1 MAHGRDPSVKI
12 IEPHIHMVSRT
23 TDDYQA
29 LAISGIHTV
38 TEPAFWAGFDR
49 GTAEG
54 FRDYF
59 NQLTVCEPAR
69 AAKFG
74 IKHYCWICLNPK
86 EAEDLNLAEEVLE
99 IIPDYLDRPTV
110 VGVGEIGLNKN
121 SRNEMKVL
129 EKHVAIAAERNEL
142 ILVHTPHLEDK
153 LKGTLLIMDAIL
165 SEKRINPSRVII
177 DHGEEHTI
185 GEIKDKGFW
194 VGLTLYPNSKC
205 SPARA
210 VDIIETYGSDCI
222 WMNSAADWDISDPL
236 ATLKAANE
244 MRMRGHS
251 EALIRKIFYD
261 NPKAFLSQSP
271 KFEAS

>member
-1 MAHGRDPSVKI
+1 MKI
-12 IEPHIHMVSRT
+12 IDPHIHMVSRT

-29 LAISGIHTV
+29 LAISGIHTI

-49 GTAEG
+49 GTVEG

-59 NQLTVCEPAR
+59 NQLTVFEPAR

-86 EAEDLNLAEEVLE
+86 EAENLKLADEVLE
-99 IIPDYLDRPTV
+99 IIPDYLDKPTAL
-110 VGVGEIGLNKN
+110 GVGEIGLNKN
-121 SRNEMKVL
+121 SRNELKVL
-129 EKHVAIAAERNEL
+129 ERHVAIAAERNEL

-153 LKGTLLIMDAIL
+153 LKGTRLIMEAIL
-165 SEKRINPSRVII
+165 NEPRIDPSRVVI
-177 DHGEEHTI
+177 DHGEEQTV

-210 VDIIETYGSDCI
+210 VDLIEIYGSEKI
-222 WMNSAADWDISDPL
+222 WINSAADWDISDPL

-244 MRMRGHS
+244 MRMRGHP
-251 EALIRKIFYD
+251 EELVQKIFYE
-261 NPKAFLSQSP
+261 NPKAFLSQCK

>member
-1 MAHGRDPSVKI
+1 MEHGRDPSVKI

-29 LAISGIHTV
+29 LAISGVHTI

-49 GTAEG
+49 GTVEG

-59 NQLTVCEPAR
+59 NQLTASEPAR

-86 EAEDLNLAEEVLE
+86 EAEDLKLAEEVLE
-99 IIPDYLDRPTV
+99 IIPDYLDKSTAL
-110 VGVGEIGLNKN
+110 GVGEIGLNKN
-121 SRNEMKVL
+121 SRNELKVL
-129 EKHVAIAAERNEL
+129 ERHVAIAAERNEL

-153 LKGTLLIMDAIL
+153 LKGTRLIMDAIL
-165 SEKRINPSRVII
+165 NEKRINPSRVII
-177 DHGEEHTI
+177 DHGEEHTV

-210 VDIIETYGSDCI
+210 VDIVETYGSDGI
-222 WMNSAADWDISDPL
+222 WMNSAADWGVSDPL

-244 MRMRGHS
+244 MRMRGHP
-251 EALIRKIFYD
+251 EALIQKIFYE

>member
-1 MAHGRDPSVKI
+1 MKI
-12 IEPHIHMVSRT
+12 IDPHIHMVSRT

-29 LAISGIHTV
+29 LAISGIHTI

-49 GTAEG
+49 GTGEG
-54 FRDYF
+54 FKDYF
-59 NQLTVCEPAR
+59 NQLTIAEPAR

-86 EAEDLNLAEEVLE
+86 EAEDLKLAEEVLE
-99 IIPDYLDRPTV
+99 IIPDYLDRPRAL
-110 VGVGEIGLNKN
+110 GVGEIGLNKN
-121 SRNEMKVL
+121 SRNELKVL
-129 EKHVAIAAERNEL
+129 ERHVAIAAERDEL

-153 LKGTLLIMDAIL
+153 LKGTRLIMDAIL
-165 SEKRINPSRVII
+165 NERRINPSRVII
-177 DHGEEHTI
+177 DHAEEQTVE
-185 GEIKDKGFW
+185 EIKDKGFW

-210 VDIIETYGSDCI
+210 VDIIEAYGSDKI
-222 WMNSAADWDISDPL
+222 WMNSAADWGVSDPL

-251 EALIRKIFYD
+251 KALIQKIFYE
-261 NPKAFLSQSP
+261 NPKAFLSQCP